1 MIMKNLQNFLIK
13 RFIILLVLVGGIEFW
28 LNQVINEYFFPVMK
42 GTFLPDVDF
51 REGLSGGQIKIIM
64 LFALLQ
70 LFFNLINRVIPFL
83 GSIGTEAVNKV
94 LTQYYADSSR
104 NNMEIINLSSFESLL
119 LFLFII
125 AIYVMLVIPYVVSAF
140 YYVKIV
146 TKEMSEISRTQREE
160 RMEFDRR
167 RNLML
172 SDIAHDL
179 RTPITTISGYAQA
192 LKDNVVKDDEKRL
205 EYLQAIENKS
215 KRMSD
220 LINLLFEYVKLDSD
234 GFALDTE
241 EVDLC
246 ELLRENAAL
255 IYQDMEEAG
264 MDFEIDIPEEELLIT
279 ADKMQMSRVVTN
291 LMVNAIRHNEPGTKI
306 LLRMTERL
314 GIVTVHIADTG
325 ASIPENIKENLF
337 EPFSKGDKSRSDGKG
352 SGLGLSIAKKVI
364 DMHGYELSIENGPEG
379 YTKSFTIK
387 IHLKN

>member
-1 MIMKNLQNFLIK
+1 MKNLQNFLIK

-28 LNQVINEYFFPVMK
+28 LNQVINEYFFSVMK

-70 LFFNLINRVIPFL
+70 LFFNMINRVIPFL

-325 ASIPENIKENLF
+325 ACIPENIKENLF

>member
-1 MIMKNLQNFLIK
+1 MKNLQNFLIK

-70 LFFNLINRVIPFL
+70 LFFNMINRVIPFL

-146 TKEMSEISRTQREE
+146 TKEMSEISRIQREE

-306 LLRMTERL
+306 LLRMTERP

-325 ASIPENIKENLF
+325 ACIPENIKENLF
-337 EPFSKGDKSRSDGKG
+337 EPFSKGDKSRSDCKG

>member
-1 MIMKNLQNFLIK
+1 MKNLQNFLIK

-28 LNQVINEYFFPVMK
+28 LNQVINEYFFSVMK

-325 ASIPENIKENLF
+325 ACIPENIKENLF

>member
-1 MIMKNLQNFLIK
+1 MKNLQNFLIK

-125 AIYVMLVIPYVVSAF
+125 AIYAMLVIPYVVSAF

-306 LLRMTERL
+306 LLRMTEHL

-325 ASIPENIKENLF
+325 ACIPENIKENLF